1 MIGKP
6 RFMVRRVLN
15 GQTRDTIRVSIS
27 LLETPDLGGSWK
39 YIVRLTAVCG
49 ERGVPSAAARFGP
62 RHLVSGGAGRST
74 SHKLLT
80 ALEMDT
86 DGVSSAG
93 KNVVPLLDY

>member
-39 YIVRLTAVCG
+39 YIVHLTAVCG

-93 KNVVPLLDY
+93 NNVVPLLDY